1 MESVLDRRLSRR
13 RFLGATAVGGAALL
27 VGGGTS
33 GVLAANDPGD
43 AIARARRRD
52 EDEEWF
58 EATVPELQRLMR
70 RREITSVGLTKAY
83 LRRIR
88 DLNPVLGAVI
98 ETNPDVLNIAARRD
112 RERRHGHVRGPLHGI
127 PVLVK
132 DNVATNDRMETT
144 AGSLAL
150 EGSDVRRDATIVTRL
165 RRAGAVILGK
175 ANLSE
180 WANFRGFIPPGFPN
194 GWSGRGGFTRD
205 PYVLDWDPC
214 GSSSG
219 SAVAAAANLAA
230 LTVGTETDGS
240 ILCPAGNNAVV
251 GLKPTLGLVA
261 QRGIIPI
268 AHSQDTAGPITR
280 TVTDAAIL
288 LNTLKSPF
296 GPVKGH
302 KVPKD
307 YRRFLKRGA
316 LKGARIGVDRL
327 NFQED
332 YFAVPELNLV
342 TEHAL
347 DIMHDAG
354 ATIIDISPAECPDP
368 NDWFEPEFTVL
379 LTEFKHDVAAYMK
392 GLRRT
397 SMRTLADLIEF
408 NIEHCDDEMRYFGQE
423 IFEMAEATSGDLTD
437 PAYLAARELSVKLAG
452 PEGLDRVL
460 DKYDLDCMVSPAYAV
475 GYSAAAVAGYA
486 SIAVPAGI
494 AADGRPGS
502 VFMAGRFLDEPKLI
516 ALAYDLEQ
524 ELGPRDIPRFLGSV
538 PGPFADAG
546 ICAAL
551 ATGADADRSVSQA
564 SEPARAGSARRSA
577 RARW

>member
-1 MESVLDRRLSRR
+1 MAKVLDRPLSRR
-13 RFLGATAVGGAALL
+13 RFLGATAAGSAALL
-27 VGGGTS
+27 FGGTAS
-33 GVLAANDPGD
+33 NVLAGSDPAD

-58 EATVPELQRLMR
+58 EASVPTLQRLMR
-70 RREITSVGLTKAY
+70 HGELSSVGLTKAY

-98 ETNPDVLNIAARRD
+98 ETNPDALHIAAKRD

-132 DNVATNDRMETT
+132 DNIATNDRMETT
-144 AGSLAL
+144 AGSFAL
-150 EGSDVRRDATIVTRL
+150 VGSQVRRDSTIVARL

-180 WANFRGFIPPGFPN
+180 WANFRGIIPPGFPN
-194 GWSGRGGFTRD
+194 GWSGRGGFTRN
-205 PYVLDWDPC
+205 PYVLSWDPC

-240 ILCPAGNNAVV
+240 IICPAGNNNVV
-251 GLKPTLGLVA
+251 GIKPTLGLVS

-268 AHSQDTAGPITR
+268 GHSQDTAGPMTR

-302 KVPKD
+302 KVPRD
-307 YRRFLKRGA
+307 YRKSLKRGA
-316 LKGARIGVDRL
+316 LDGARIGVDRL

-342 TEHAL
+342 TEQAL
-347 DIMHDAG
+347 DVMHDAG
-354 ATIIDISPAECPDP
+354 ATIIDIAPAECPDP
-368 NDWFEPEFTVL
+368 NSWFDPELTVL
-379 LTEFKHDVAAYMK
+379 LNEFKHDVAAYMK
-392 GLRRT
+392 PLRHT
-397 SMRTLADLIEF
+397 EMRTLADLIEF
-408 NIEHCDDEMRYFGQE
+408 NVDHCEQEMAYFGQE
-423 IFEMAEATSGDLTD
+423 VFEAAEATSGDLTD
-437 PAYLAARELSVKLAG
+437 PAYLAARELSVQLAG
-452 PEGLDRVL
+452 PGGLDRVL
-460 DKYDLDCMVSPAYAV
+460 DRYDLDVLVSPAYSL
-475 GYSAAAVAGYA
+475 GSSAAAVAGYA
-486 SIAVPAGI
+486 AISVPAGL
-494 AADGRPGS
+494 AADGRPGC
-502 VFMAGRFLDEPKLI
+502 VTMAGRFLSEPHLL
-516 ALAYDLEQ
+516 ALAYDLER
-524 ELGPRDIPRFLGSV
+524 ELGDRDLPKFLGEV

-551 ATGADADRSVSQA
+551 GSTDAATDRESSSAANAVT
-564 SEPARAGSARRSA
+564 ARAT
-577 RARW
+577 RARL